1 MLTAELTELR
11 QMIQLSLDLVIL
23 LLIAIFLRRSRRLRL
38 FSNLVQIARLSKDLV
53 PLVRKPGSSHA
64 PRQLVLSVSY
74 FELLQNRLSQF
85 LRLNLLYVAVLELL
99 LELFHHTEVFP
110 VILSDFHETE

>member
-1 MLTAELTELR
+1 MK
-11 QMIQLSLDLVIL
+11 LVL
-23 LLIAIFLRRSRRLRL
+23 PAAGTMFCGTFTYPIAVRIARRIFRLRL
-38 FSNLVQIARLSKDLV
+38 FSNLVQIARLSKDFV

-99 LELFHHTEVFP
+99 LELFHHTEVLP